1 MSNPERMAPIQNPTN
16 QLSLDKKRH
25 TLYTTLLL
33 FQVLSLLSN
42 VLILPASKDPH
53 TLLSFNAAN
62 LLNLVFALLLTG
74 ATLNFL
80 FYFVKNKF
88 FFWLAAIL
96 FLISIG
102 LSFLCVAFKLNETD
116 FEMYRW
122 VFGTSSFISLFM
134 LCFTFYIA
142 IRDIFGENLTIG
154 SALLGAANI
163 YLLIGSGF
171 AFIYAFLSILM
182 PGAMIPVAEM
192 EELFNYSVINSTYIL
207 AGMDLPSTVNEPAF
221 KNVMMFESI
230 FAHLFAV
237 FIVGRLLIKG

>member
-1 MSNPERMAPIQNPTN
+1 MSKVEQTAPLLTPAP
-16 QLSLDKKRH
+16 LSSLDKKRPA
-25 TLYTTLLL
+25 LYMILLF

-42 VLILPASKDPH
+42 VMILPASKEAN
-53 TLLSFNAAN
+53 TLLSFEAAN

-80 FYFVKNKF
+80 FYFVKHKF
-88 FFWLAAIL
+88 FFWLAALL

-102 LSFLCVAFKLNETD
+102 LSFLCVAFQLNETD
-116 FEMYRW
+116 FAMYRW
-122 VFGTSSFISLFM
+122 VFGTSAFISLVM
-134 LCFTFYIA
+134 LCFTFYVA

-182 PGAMIPVAEM
+182 PGAMIPISEM

-207 AGMDLPSTVNEPAF
+207 AGMDLPGTVNEPAF